1 MSIIASVLALAAT
14 GFGVTAPSAATRTVY
29 ADLNGDGLRDY
40 VTVRTVPGKPDE
52 QLLSARVGARQLT
65 ATVPLASPSGVL
77 PMRITDLDT
86 NGRDEVVVTESLGA
100 NTLSFGVW
108 GLYDG
113 DLAPVTLVDGTP
125 LRLWEGGGISAISR
139 YGCGIDHDGRSLTQT
154 GGVAVDVGFTIY
166 EGERVTYVVDGS
178 LATETWRSPVRGPRD
193 DPAFQ
198 VNPADC
204 G

>member
-1 MSIIASVLALAAT
+1 
-14 GFGVTAPSAATRTVY
+14 
-29 ADLNGDGLRDY
+29 
-40 VTVRTVPGKPDE
+40 
-52 QLLSARVGARQLT
+52 
-65 ATVPLASPSGVL
+65 VPLASSNGVQ

-86 NGRDEVVVTESLGA
+86 NGRDELVVTESLGA
-100 NTLSFGVW
+100 NTSGFGVW

-113 DLAPVTLVDGTP
+113 ELAPVTLVDGTP

-139 YGCGIDHDGRSLTQT
+139 YGCGIDHDGRSLTQV
-154 GGVAVDVGFTIY
+154 GGVAVDVDFTVY
-166 EGERVTYVVDGS
+166 EGESVTYVVDGR